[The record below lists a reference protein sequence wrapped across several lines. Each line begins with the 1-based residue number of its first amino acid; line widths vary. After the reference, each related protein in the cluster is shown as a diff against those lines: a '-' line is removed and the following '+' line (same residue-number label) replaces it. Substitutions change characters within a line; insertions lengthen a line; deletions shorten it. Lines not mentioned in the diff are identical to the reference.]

1 MGSNR
6 EDLIRSLA
14 GVMGMSGEA
23 KKKDSHFDPSTGT
36 LYCGSKVFSQA
47 DIAEAKKF
55 CLQGMKKM
63 ADIGDNAAM
72 YYEIAA
78 SAVELLEQDSVKNGG
93 KVVVKEGS

>member
-1 MGSNR
+1 MATNR

-23 KKKDSHFDPSTGT
+23 KKKDSHYDPSTGT
-36 LYCGSKVFSQA
+36 LYCGSRVFSQS
-47 DIAEAKKF
+47 DIAEAKEF

-78 SAVELLEQDSVKNGG
+78 SAIELLEQDSVKNGG
-93 KVVVKEGS
+93 KVVVKDN